1 MRIKQFLGLSVVL
14 LITISFIISGCS
26 KEDKKTD
33 TTEKK
38 KDTTKTSNT
47 GSNTSSTGKQTSGKE
62 LFYMKSTINN
72 IACADCH
79 SDGSNSANSLTKFF
93 SNIQGASK
101 RTSTYHGKFT
111 GEEVVQTAG
120 GATVCWESYM
130 KMKTPMTDE
139 QIKSLNEYYE
149 SVAGKD
155 SQKEIIYETIALPV
169 RDKAKLKVVQGEIL
183 KLTGDPVKGE
193 TTFKNACGFCHGE
206 NSTVKKIPHLFEEFE
221 GNVKSITYNVRLGD
235 GGMPFYNSS
244 VLSNQELS
252 DIAAYIL
259 KKNGQ

>member
-169 RDKAKLKVVQGEIL
+169 RDCLL
-183 KLTGDPVKGE
+183 YTSPSPRD
-193 TTFKNACGFCHGE
+193 
-206 NSTVKKIPHLFEEFE
+206 
-221 GNVKSITYNVRLGD
+221 
-235 GGMPFYNSS
+235 
-244 VLSNQELS
+244 
-252 DIAAYIL
+252 
-259 KKNGQ
+259 